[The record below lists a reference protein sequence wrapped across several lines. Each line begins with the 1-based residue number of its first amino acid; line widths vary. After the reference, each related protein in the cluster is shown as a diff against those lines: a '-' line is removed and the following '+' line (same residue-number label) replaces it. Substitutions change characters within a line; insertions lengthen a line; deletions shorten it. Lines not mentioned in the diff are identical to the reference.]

1 MKVYRSYIVN
11 KTKVRALKGR
21 DLSIEEHA
29 IPVSDTYIEK
39 VKSELF

>member
-1 MKVYRSYIVN
+1 MNCKN
-11 KTKVRALKGR
+11 RALKGR
-21 DLSIEEHA
+21 DLSIEEHT